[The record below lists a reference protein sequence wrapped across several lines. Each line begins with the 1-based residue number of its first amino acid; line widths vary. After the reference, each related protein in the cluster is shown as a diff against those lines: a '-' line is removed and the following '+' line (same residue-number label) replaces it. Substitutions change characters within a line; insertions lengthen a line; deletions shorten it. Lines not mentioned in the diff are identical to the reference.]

1 MKAKRLGETLS
12 NLEKVQMK
20 EIDRLQNQINLY
32 EFDKT
37 KDRNKIRVLREKLA
51 RRNKT
56 IYSVIRELELMRKEE
71 NYKRLLIMINVL
83 KSISKEEEDE

>member
-1 MKAKRLGETLS
+1 
-12 NLEKVQMK
+12 MK